1 MKLELDVLFNDETVV
16 SYSDKYFNDFAN
28 TVCKVSCYYNAE
40 NNDCYI
46 ASLSREKLI
55 DTCKFIL
62 RMNIVE
68 ESGNPENYWI
78 SIKELARSCS
88 CDSNCNT
95 EPICLITGT
104 PDAMKRLALVES
116 MMTKG
121 KIVEVCGHYSCPYS
135 YVIDIF

>member
-28 TVCKVSCYYNAE
+28 TICKVSCYYNAE

-78 SIKELARSCS
+78 SIKELAR
-88 CDSNCNT
+88 NCNT

>member
-1 MKLELDVLFNDETVV
+1 MKLELDVLFNDETVI

-28 TVCKVSCYYNAE
+28 TVCKASCYYNAE

-46 ASLSREKLI
+46 VPSLSREKLI

-62 RMNIVE
+62 KMNIVE

-78 SIKELARSCS
+78 SIKELVSSRSCG
-88 CDSNCNT
+88 CN
-95 EPICLITGT
+95 ESICLITGT

>member
-1 MKLELDVLFNDETVV
+1 MKLELDVLFNDETII

-46 ASLSREKLI
+46 ALLSREKLI

-68 ESGNPENYWI
+68 ESENPENYWI
-78 SIKELARSCS
+78 SIKELASSRSRGC
-88 CDSNCNT
+88 T

-104 PDAMKRLALVES
+104 PDAMERLALVES

>member
-28 TVCKVSCYYNAE
+28 TICKVSCYYNAE

-55 DTCKFIL
+55 DVCKFIL

-78 SIKELARSCS
+78 SIKELTHSHSCY
-88 CDSNCNT
+88 N

-104 PDAMKRLALVES
+104 PDAMKRLVLVES

>member
-28 TVCKVSCYYNAE
+28 TICKASCYYNAE

-78 SIKELARSCS
+78 SIKELASS
-88 CDSNCNT
+88 CDRNES
-95 EPICLITGT
+95 ICLITGT